1 MLPMSSGP
9 LPGVSGMTETRTMSK
24 EEGEDGREKEPIT
37 LEEEEEEEGEDGREK
52 GLGLRE

>member
-9 LPGVSGMTETRTMSK
+9 LPGVSGMTEMRTMSK
-24 EEGEDGREKEPIT
+24 EEWEDGREKEPTT
-37 LEEEEEEEGEDGREK
+37 LEEEEEEGEDGREK